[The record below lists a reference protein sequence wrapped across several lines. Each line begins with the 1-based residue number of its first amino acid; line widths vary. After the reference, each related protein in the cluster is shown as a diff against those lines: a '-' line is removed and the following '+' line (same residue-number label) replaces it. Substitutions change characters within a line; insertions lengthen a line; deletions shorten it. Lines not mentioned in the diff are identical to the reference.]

1 MHTTQVLKFSVS
13 NLLMVLTFS
22 ALWIA
27 LILPDH
33 DSKIKIRAVKL
44 QQELELIKR
53 AKQFEAPISDEELK
67 EAIRKTKIRRQAIAK
82 R

>member
-1 MHTTQVLKFSVS
+1 MQTVPLMKFSIS
-13 NLLMVLTFS
+13 NLLIVLTLS

-33 DSKIKIRAVKL
+33 DSKIKNQAVKL
-44 QQELELIKR
+44 QQDLEFIRRGKMLESPITKAELMAAVERTRNK
-53 AKQFEAPISDEELK
+53 
-67 EAIRKTKIRRQAIAK
+67 RQAIAK